1 MQFVGRLGFLYAAIF
16 ATMGVQLPFL
26 PVWLAA
32 KGLDERTIA
41 TVLAFA
47 TFVRILTLPFATRAV
62 DRFASL
68 RGGIILAACLAALM
82 LTALGAANSVAAI
95 LLGYAAA
102 SAAGATLL
110 PLVEAYA
117 LRGLAMRGKAYG
129 PVRLWGSAAFIIG
142 NLAAGALVGII
153 AGRHFIWLLVGGFW
167 LAAGAALLLRPV
179 DARRPEPVPT
189 APRNR
194 TPIRDLLAVPGLLAV
209 ILASSLIQGS
219 HAAFYGFGTLRLA
232 DAGLG
237 GISIGALW
245 GIGVA
250 AEIALF
256 ALSPRL
262 PARIGPMTLLGIG
275 GAAAALRWSL
285 MALDPPI
292 AALPF
297 CQLLHGL
304 TFGATH
310 LGAVQVLA
318 RAAPAGAAA
327 SAQGL
332 LAFGNGAAMAIALGL
347 SGFLQARSSPLAYWA
362 MGLMGAGGWLT
373 VFLARQIRQRRGLA

>member
-1 MQFVGRLGFLYAAIF
+1 MQFVGRLGVLYAAIF
-16 ATMGVQLPFL
+16 ATLGVQLPFL

-32 KGLDERTIA
+32 KGLDQGSIA
-41 TVLAFA
+41 MVLAVA
-47 TFVRILTLPFATRAV
+47 TFGRIATLPFATRAV

-68 RGGIILAACLAALM
+68 KSGIILAACLAAVM
-82 LTALGAANSVAAI
+82 LTALAFADSVPAI
-95 LLGYAAA
+95 VLGYAAA
-102 SAAGATLL
+102 AAAGATLL

-117 LRGLAMRGKAYG
+117 LRGLALRARAYG
-129 PVRLWGSAAFIIG
+129 PVRLWGSAAFIAG
-142 NLAAGALVGII
+142 NLAAGMLVGVL

-167 LAAGAALLLRPV
+167 LSAAAAALLRPLE
-179 DARRPEPVPT
+179 AISPPPPATAIRPS
-189 APRNR
+189 APF
-194 TPIRDLLAVPGLLAV
+194 RDLAAAPGLVAV

-219 HAAFYGFGTLRLA
+219 HAAFYGFGTLRLG

-237 GISIGALW
+237 GLAIGALW

-262 PARIGPMTLLGIG
+262 PSRIGPMTLLGIG
-275 GAAAALRWSL
+275 GAGAALRWSL
-285 MALDPPI
+285 MALDPPA

-304 TFGATH
+304 SFGATH

-318 RAAPAGAAA
+318 RAAPLGAAA
-327 SAQGL
+327 TAQGL
-332 LAFGNGAAMAIALGL
+332 LAFGNGAAMAMALALAGY
-347 SGFLQARSSPLAYWA
+347 LQARSSPLAYWA
-362 MGLMGAGGWLT
+362 MALMGAGGWVT
-373 VFLARQIRQRRGLA
+373 VFVARQIRASAP